1 MQNSLKKQE
10 NFYLILF
17 YYLLRMSDNVEW
29 SKGVRKKLI
38 DLGMSRRDLAR
49 EIGVN
54 YSVMCAVINGNT
66 TRESVR
72 VKINDFLNIKEVIS

>member
-1 MQNSLKKQE
+1 MLPGACAG
-10 NFYLILF
+10 YAILQSGVKI
-17 YYLLRMSDNVEW
+17 MSDNVEW
-29 SKGVRKKLI
+29 SKEVRKKLI